1 MTKAKYIRPESRI
14 IVLEDSLMNIVDA
27 TNGKTQVNTT
37 KPDGTGDAGTAKSKQ
52 NGNIWDDGDES

>member
-1 MTKAKYIRPESRI
+1 
-14 IVLEDSLMNIVDA
+14 MNIVDA

>member
-14 IVLEDSLMNIVDA
+14 IVLEDSLMNIIDA
-27 TNGKTQVNTT
+27 TNGKTQVNT
-37 KPDGTGDAGTAKSKQ
+37 KSDGTGDAGGAKSKQ